1 MKSTKLK
8 TLNVYSWLIKG
19 TR

>member
-8 TLNVYSWLIKG
+8 THKFLTETESDSH
-19 TR
+19 